1 MSKTLIVGATG
12 FTGTNIARELLSR
25 GHEVV
30 GLARHPEANKV
41 SEVTVF
47 EGSVT
52 DEAALDAA
60 LDGVDTVI
68 LATKH
73 AEIAPGISVPKIIV
87 SLAQNLGARGIRL
100 GVIGGAG
107 SLYVSEGDPRLID
120 TPAFPDEIKGEAS
133 AALETLVN
141 LQDSEATDWFL
152 VSPSAMYGSFA
163 PGERRGTYR
172 EALDTLIVDAD
183 GNSAIGGEDFATAVV
198 DEIEQKKHHNRRFTI
213 GY

>member
-68 LATKH
+68 LATRH
-73 AEIAPGISVPKIIV
+73 GEIVPGAETSTIVAP
-87 SLAQNLGARGIRL
+87 LAEKLGTRGIRL

-107 SLYVSEGDPRLID
+107 SLFVSEGGPRLLD
-120 TPAFPDEIKGEAS
+120 TPDFPDAYKGEAT
-133 AALETLVN
+133 AALRSLEA
-141 LQDSEATDWFL
+141 LQATTGTDWFYL
-152 VSPSAMYGSFA
+152 SPAGMYGSFA

-172 EALDTLIVDAD
+172 EAVDTLVVDSE
-183 GNSAIGGEDFATAVV
+183 GKSSIGGEDLAIAVV

>member
-25 GHEVV
+25 GHDVV

-68 LATKH
+68 LATRH
-73 AEIAPGISVPKIIV
+73 GEIVPGAETSTIVAP
-87 SLAQNLGARGIRL
+87 LAEKLGTRGIRL

-107 SLYVSEGDPRLID
+107 SLFVFEGGPRLLD
-120 TPAFPDEIKGEAS
+120 TPDFPDAYKGEAT
-133 AALETLVN
+133 AALRSLEA
-141 LQDSEATDWFL
+141 LQATTGTDWFYL
-152 VSPSAMYGSFA
+152 SPAGMYGSFA

-172 EALDTLIVDAD
+172 EAVDTLVVDSE
-183 GNSAIGGEDFATAVV
+183 GKSSIGGEDLAIAVV

>member
-68 LATKH
+68 LATRH
-73 AEIAPGISVPKIIV
+73 GEIVPGAETSTIVAP
-87 SLAQNLGARGIRL
+87 LAEKLGTRGIRL

-107 SLYVSEGDPRLID
+107 SLFVSEGGPRLLD
-120 TPAFPDEIKGEAS
+120 TPDFPDAYKGEAT
-133 AALETLVN
+133 AALRSLEA
-141 LQDSEATDWFL
+141 LQATTGTDWFYL
-152 VSPSAMYGSFA
+152 SPAGMYGSFA

-172 EALDTLIVDAD
+172 EAVDTLVVDS
-183 GNSAIGGEDFATAVV
+183 GGKSSIGGEDLAIAVV